1 MTTYSAPTKDMQFVI
16 TELAG
21 FKNMAQLPGFGE
33 ATTDLLAVVLEEAGK
48 LAAEV
53 LAPLNQKG
61 DQEGAKI
68 VEGKVIATEGFKG
81 AYQQFIE
88 GGWMSISQSP
98 EYGGQGL
105 PHLLLTATSEMWNAS
120 NLAFS
125 LCPLLTTGA
134 IEAIEAHA
142 NESLKKQYLPKLVS
156 GEWAATMNLTEPQ
169 AGTDLA
175 AIRSKAV
182 RNGDHYLVSGQK
194 IFITWGDHEL
204 TENIA
209 HLVLAR
215 LPDAPDGVRGIS
227 LFLVPK
233 FLLNA
238 DGSLDR
244 HNDLRAVSLEHKMG
258 IHGSPTC
265 VMSYGDEGGAIGYL
279 VGEENKGLSCMF
291 TMMNHARL
299 GVGTQGVAIADRSY
313 QQAVAYAR
321 DRLQGEAPAVKGRA
335 AIIHHAD
342 VRRMLMTMRALTEA
356 ARAVNYVSSA
366 AMDFA
371 LRSETEE
378 QRGYYQ
384 ARIDLLTPI
393 AKGWCTEV
401 AQEVTS
407 LGVQVHGGMGFIEE
421 TGCAQH
427 MRDARITTIYEGTT
441 GIQAMDLVGRKI
453 LRDGGQALTML
464 LSELTTFE
472 RELEQAGD
480 DLIMIKHRFNEGRT
494 ALNQASEW
502 LRAHAMDS
510 PHTPGAIAF
519 DFLMLMGTVIG
530 GWQMARAALISHH
543 ALAAG
548 EGDEDFYKA
557 KFAMACFYA
566 QHIMPRAK
574 TYLDGVLAGEATIMG
589 LDADLM

>member
-1 MTTYSAPTKDMQFVI
+1 MTTYSAPTKDMQFVMS
-16 TELAG
+16 ELAG
-21 FKNMAQLPGFGE
+21 YKDMAQLPGFEE
-33 ATTDLLAVVLEEAGK
+33 ATVDLLTVVLDEAGK
-48 LAAEV
+48 LAEEV

-61 DQEGAKI
+61 DQAGAKLLD
-68 VEGKVIATEGFKG
+68 GKVVATEGFDA

-98 EYGGQGL
+98 GYGGQGL

-134 IEAIEAHA
+134 IEAIETHA
-142 NESLKKQYLPKLVS
+142 NETLKSQYLPKLIS

-175 AIRSKAV
+175 AVRSKAV
-182 RNGDHYLVSGQK
+182 PNGDHYLVSGQK

-204 TENIA
+204 TKNIA

-215 LPDAPDGVRGIS
+215 LPDAPEGVRGIS

-233 FLLNA
+233 FLINA
-238 DGSLDR
+238 DGSLGAR
-244 HNDLRAVSLEHKMG
+244 NDLRAVSLEHKMG

-279 VGEENKGLSCMF
+279 VGEENKGLTGMF

-299 GVGTQGVAIADRSY
+299 GVGTQGVAIADRAY

-321 DRLQGEAPAVKGRA
+321 DRLQGEAPGIKGRA

-366 AMDFA
+366 TMDFA
-371 LRSETEE
+371 HRAETEE
-378 QRGYYQ
+378 QRQGYQ

-407 LGVQVHGGMGFIEE
+407 LGVQIHGGMGFIEE
-421 TGCAQH
+421 TGCAQY

-441 GIQAMDLVGRKI
+441 GIQALDLVGRKI
-453 LRDGGQALTML
+453 LRDGGQALMAL
-464 LSELTTFE
+464 LSEMEAFDAE
-472 RELEQAGD
+472 IEQAGD
-480 DLIMIKHRFNEGRT
+480 QLSAIRNSFSEGKA
-494 ALNQASEW
+494 ALVSASQW
-502 LRAHAMDS
+502 LREHAMDN
-510 PHTPGAIAF
+510 PHTPGAISF
-519 DFLMLMGTVIG
+519 DYLMLMGTVVG
-530 GWQMARAALISHH
+530 GWQMARAAIVASK
-543 ALAAG
+543 ALASG
-548 EGDEDFYKA
+548 EGDQDFYRSKLA
-557 KFAMACFYA
+557 IAGFYA
-566 QHIMPRAK
+566 AHIMPRSK
-574 TYLDGVLAGEATIMG
+574 TYLAGVLAGEQEIMG